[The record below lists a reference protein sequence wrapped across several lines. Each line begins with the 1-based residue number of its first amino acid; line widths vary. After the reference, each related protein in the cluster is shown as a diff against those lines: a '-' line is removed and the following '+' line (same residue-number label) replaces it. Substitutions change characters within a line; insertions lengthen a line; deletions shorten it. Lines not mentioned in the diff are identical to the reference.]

1 MKNAFS
7 SVRLTLVFN
16 RVAAILVVA
25 LIPVLPSFLRF
36 YSDLRNLDHTQF
48 LSVMI
53 GYYCCVPVVELALW
67 HLDKLLRNIL
77 QEQVFTSEN
86 VRRIRSIRWCC
97 FGISLLC
104 LPIAFIYCP
113 LLFMVVIMGFLSLVI
128 SVLVKVMDAAVTIR
142 EENDLTI

>member
-1 MKNAFS
+1 MNRSIS
-7 SVRLTLVFN
+7 SVRLTLLFN
-16 RVAAILVVA
+16 RVAAALVVA
-25 LIPVLPSFLRF
+25 LIPLLPSFMRL
-36 YSDLRNLDHTQF
+36 YADLRSLDHSQS
-48 LSVMI
+48 LAVMI
-53 GYYCCVPVVELALW
+53 GYYCCVPVVLLALW

-77 QEQVFTSEN
+77 EELVFTQEN
-86 VRRIRSIRWCC
+86 VRRIRAIRWCC

-104 LPIAFIYCP
+104 LPVAIIYCP